1 MWRPDLVR
9 PRPAG
14 LSRGARALAVVGA
27 TVLAASCG
35 GDGDDAAARGERIA
49 TDVGCTA
56 CHDTGTTTRI
66 GPGWGD
72 TWGDEVE
79 LDDGRTVVVDEEYLR
94 RSILEPTAD
103 VRAGFP
109 PSMPR
114 IPLSDEELDDVTA
127 YLRELA
133 GG

>member
-1 MWRPDLVR
+1 MPRTDRTSARLLVLRP
-9 PRPAG
+9 
-14 LSRGARALAVVGA
+14 GARALAVAGA
-27 TVLAASCG
+27 ALVLASCG
-35 GDGDDAAARGERIA
+35 GDGDDPAARGEQIA
-49 TDVGCTA
+49 VDVGCTA
-56 CHDTGTTTRI
+56 CHDSGTATRV

-72 TWGDEVE
+72 TWGEEVE
-79 LDDGRTVVVDEEYLR
+79 LEDGRTVVVDEEYLR

-109 PSMPR
+109 PTMPR
-114 IPLSDEELDDVTA
+114 IPLSDEEIDDLTA